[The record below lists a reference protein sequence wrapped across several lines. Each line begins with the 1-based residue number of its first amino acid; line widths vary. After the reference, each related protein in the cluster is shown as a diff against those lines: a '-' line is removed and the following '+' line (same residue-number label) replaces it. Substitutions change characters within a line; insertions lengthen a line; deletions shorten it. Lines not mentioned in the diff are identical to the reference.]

1 MDVIGDVALNRSL
14 DQDEWADRCIYWDNL
29 VEANKPKRMRRE
41 RQSHPLIITGHGLSI
56 TVDKKRL
63 VIKDGNTHYPSK
75 PRVSEYFKGDLELPP
90 RIVVVD
96 GSGNITLDALDWLA
110 DQGVPLIR
118 IKFDGTGTTVM
129 SPSGFSADRTKVAW
143 QLETRDDPDK
153 KLEFAIRITRQKLE
167 ASIETLE
174 KFVPSS
180 KYLDRAIEAVRNDLA
195 FIDRGEA
202 DTPSKLLG
210 QEGKAASSYWRA
222 WQGVQINWRAT
233 ARHPIPDDW
242 QTYLSRSSILTG
254 VNPKNK
260 NASHPINAMLN
271 YAYAAL
277 LTRTKIQAICDGYD
291 PMIGILHDQRH
302 KEKDLT
308 PSFALDLMEPQRPV
322 VDRVILKLIAEET
335 FSGAD
340 FDIQSNGVCR
350 LNPELARTLALSTMK
365 SVGGCNCEV

>member
-1 MDVIGDVALNRSL
+1 MLNQSNSNSL
-14 DQDEWADRCIYWDNL
+14 IANSDDWPERCVYWQSL
-29 VEANKPKRMRRE
+29 EKKQKTKRKRRE
-41 RQSHPLIITGHGLSI
+41 RETSALIITGQGLSI
-56 TVDKKRL
+56 SVDKKRL
-63 VIKDGNTHYPSK
+63 VIRDGNTHYPSN
-75 PRVSEYFKGDLELPP
+75 PNIWEFFKGDLELPP
-90 RIVVVD
+90 RIVIID
-96 GSGNITLDALDWLA
+96 GSGNMTLDALDWLA

-118 IKFDGTGTTVM
+118 IKFDGTGTTAM
-129 SPSGFSADRTKVAW
+129 SPSGFAADRKKVAW
-143 QLETRDDPDK
+143 QYETRNDPDK
-153 KLEFAIRITRQKLE
+153 KLAFAIKITRQKLE

-180 KYLDRAIEAVRNDLA
+180 KYLDRSIEAIRNDLA
-195 FIDRGEA
+195 FIERGDA

-222 WQGVQINWRAT
+222 WQGVEMKWRAT
-233 ARHPIPDDW
+233 TRHPIPDDW

-277 LTRTKIQAICDGYD
+277 LTRTKIQVICDGYD

-308 PSFALDLMEPQRPV
+308 PSFALDLMEPKRPV
-322 VDRVILKLIAEET
+322 VDRVILKLIADET
-335 FSGAD
+335 FCGAD

-350 LNPELARTLALSTMK
+350 LNPELARTLIEK
-365 SVGGCNCEV
+365 V

>member
-1 MDVIGDVALNRSL
+1 MDVIGDVALNRSPY
-14 DQDEWADRCIYWDNL
+14 QDEWADRCIYWNYL
-29 VEANKPKRMRRE
+29 IEANKPKRMRRE

-63 VIKDGNTHYPSK
+63 IIKDGNTHYPSK
-75 PRVSEYFKGDLELPP
+75 PKVWEFFKGDLELPP
-90 RIVVVD
+90 RIVVID

-110 DQGVPLIR
+110 DQDVPLIR

-153 KLEFAIRITRQKLE
+153 KLAFAISITRQKLE

-180 KYLDRAIEAVRNDLA
+180 KYLDRSIEAIRNDLA
-195 FIDRGEA
+195 FIERGDA
-202 DTPSKLLG
+202 DTPAKLLG

-222 WQGVQINWRAT
+222 WQGVEMKWRAT
-233 ARHPIPDDW
+233 TRHPIPDDW
-242 QTYLSRSSILTG
+242 RTYLSRSSILTG

-277 LTRTKIQAICDGYD
+277 LTKAKIQAICDGYD

-322 VDRVILKLIAEET
+322 VDRVILKLIAEQT
-335 FSGAD
+335 FSGSD

-350 LNPELARTLALSTMK
+350 LNPALARSLMNRM
-365 SVGGCNCEV
+365 GQ

>member
-1 MDVIGDVALNRSL
+1 MGVIGDVALNRSP
-14 DQDEWADRCIYWDNL
+14 DQDEWADRCIYWNNL
-29 VEANKPKRMRRE
+29 IEADKPKRLRRE
-41 RQSHPLIITGHGLSI
+41 RQSHPLIITGEGLSI

-63 VIKDGNTHYPSK
+63 VIKSGNTHYPSK
-75 PRVSEYFKGDLELPP
+75 PSVWEFFKGELDLPP

-143 QLETRDDPDK
+143 QLETRDVPDK
-153 KLEFAIRITRQKLE
+153 KLEFAIGITRQKLE

-174 KFVPSS
+174 GFIPSS
-180 KYLDRAIEAVRNDLA
+180 SYQAQAIDAAHECLN
-195 FIDRGEA
+195 FIETGDA

-210 QEGKAASSYWRA
+210 QEGKAASFY
-222 WQGVQINWRAT
+222 WRAT

-242 QTYLSRSSILTG
+242 RTYLSRSSIITG
-254 VNPKNK
+254 VKRKNWK
-260 NASHPINAMLN
+260 AAHPINAMLN

-277 LTRTKIQAICDGYD
+277 LTKTKIQAICDGYD

-350 LNPELARTLALSTMK
+350 LNPELARTLAL
-365 SVGGCNCEV
+365 